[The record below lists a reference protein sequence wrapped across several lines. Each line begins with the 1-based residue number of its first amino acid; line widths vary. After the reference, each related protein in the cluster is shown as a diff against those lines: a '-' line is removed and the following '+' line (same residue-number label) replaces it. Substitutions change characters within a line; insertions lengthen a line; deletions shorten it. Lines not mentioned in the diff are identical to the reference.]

1 MCLLCHACIAV
12 TGMYRNEINYNN
24 PLGAQ
29 GKLVEDFA
37 QLLSQLWS
45 ADLL

>member
-1 MCLLCHACIAV
+1 
-12 TGMYRNEINYNN
+12 MYKNEINYNN